1 MRLIHQRTTT
11 LHQACANGRAY
22 LVIESRN
29 KERDIRACLTSTMAA
44 WVRVAM
50 GLQKVTEAVVARAEL
65 PSTAVRVW
73 QHGVDV
79 AASCRSAAESATSQ
93 HSTTTSTVPFASN
106 HTGFSPAST
115 VDDSADSS
123 NINALERAKEPSP
136 KPLEPPITPFVAIN
150 GFRRET
156 QQHGQ
161 FDGSISSSADNT
173 PTEQRDHVVRSDREA
188 SIETSQR
195 ETSDPIDTVPILT
208 HLAADADDRFRQSAT
223 APETT
228 IGTPL
233 GRMEASSLSDVLSNR
248 NIAEGTP
255 VPSTR
260 IARALGFAQLGVGLA
275 WGGLSEKTRRLLG
288 SQDGDAT
295 SSSTSAMLN
304 DANSD
309 RLAASLCRMRG
320 AALKMGQMLSI
331 QDESLLPPPL
341 TRALAQVRQGANA
354 MPLYQLVQQ
363 LEGQLGLSWR
373 DNFETFDTL
382 PFAAASIG
390 QVHRAVLRQQDYQSA
405 TDPAS
410 RHVVVK
416 VQYPGVAQSIESDLR
431 NLAMLVTWSGL
442 APPGLFLENV
452 IRVGQEELKVECDYR
467 REMMNQQR
475 MKQLVESDATLR
487 DNQFVVPSV
496 VEELTTNQVI
506 VSEYLPGGTIDK
518 IAHLADQSE
527 RNRIGRTILY
537 LTMKELF
544 EWRFMQTD
552 PNWGNFLYDVH
563 TRRTALIDFGAARS
577 YDKDFVDGYLRIVW
591 ASANRDETTLL
602 DQSLKMG
609 FLTGRENAEMLRA
622 HTLSGFTVGE
632 PFACKD
638 NSNGFDF
645 RSSNISTRMGEHTS
659 VFLKHRL
666 TPPPQEVYTLHRKLA
681 GAYMLCIKLG
691 AVVADGREM
700 LESIVAHHTFD
711 DGLPN
716 PLTGAVSK
724 SVSQATGC

>member
-1 MRLIHQRTTT
+1 
-11 LHQACANGRAY
+11 
-22 LVIESRN
+22 
-29 KERDIRACLTSTMAA
+29 MAA

-50 GLQKVTEAVVARAEL
+50 GLQKVTEAVVARADL
-65 PSTAVRVW
+65 PSTVVRVW

-93 HSTTTSTVPFASN
+93 HSAAAPMAPFASN
-106 HTGFSPAST
+106 NTGFSPAST
-115 VDDSADSS
+115 VDASADSS
-123 NINALERAKEPSP
+123 NNTSLQHAKVPSS
-136 KPLEPPITPFVAIN
+136 KPLAPPSAPFDAIN
-150 GFRRET
+150 GFHREI
-156 QQHGQ
+156 QHHGQ
-161 FDGSISSSADNT
+161 VDGSISSSAQNT
-173 PTEQRDHVVRSDREA
+173 PTKQRDQLVRSGPAA
-188 SIETSQR
+188 SIDSSQR
-195 ETSDPIDTVPILT
+195 EASDPIDTFPVLP
-208 HLAADADDRFRQSAT
+208 HLAADSDERFQQSAT
-223 APETT
+223 APEPATC
-228 IGTPL
+228 TPL
-233 GRMEASSLSDVLSNR
+233 EQIETVA
-248 NIAEGTP
+248 AGTP

-260 IARALGFAQLGVGLA
+260 VARALGFAQLGIGLA
-275 WGGLSEKTRRLLG
+275 WGGLSERTRRLLG
-288 SQDGDAT
+288 SQDGDTT
-295 SSSTSAMLN
+295 SSSTSSLLN

-331 QDESLLPPPL
+331 QDESLLSPPL
-341 TRALAQVRQGANA
+341 TRALAQVRQGADA
-354 MPLYQLVQQ
+354 MPSYQLVRQ
-363 LEGQLGLSWR
+363 LEGQLGMSWR
-373 DNFETFDTL
+373 DRFETFDNS

-390 QVHRAVLRQQDYQSA
+390 QVHRAVLRPQNYQSA
-405 TDPAS
+405 TDPS

-475 MKQLVESDATLR
+475 MKKLVESDHILR

-518 IAHLADQSE
+518 IAHLADQDE

-609 FLTGRENAEMLRA
+609 FLTGQENAEMLRA

-632 PFACKD
+632 PFAWNDKTH
-638 NSNGFDF
+638 GFDF
-645 RSSNISTRMGEHTS
+645 RSSSISTRMGEHTS

-691 AVVADGREM
+691 AIVADGREM
-700 LESIVAHHTFD
+700 LETIVAHHTFE

-724 SVSQATGC
+724 SVSQTTVC